1 MSKEK
6 RNIATK
12 LETESKYLTNI
23 LDKDDVKSFKKLIP
37 ELQDTWMKKQMFRT
51 ETEMR
56 FSVLSDNKYP
66 TKAAKYWQSV
76 REQNTHFENLVHLSF
91 DARKNEVEIKKLQR
105 DIKKDQIEKLLKKGF
120 EDSPFYNKEEK
131 PESPFDRPDARE
143 YSDQMEA
150 LNDDIFDAIEK
161 KDKQAHL
168 AVLRKYDAI
177 RDKAIESLKLLANQK
192 HFQHSGV
199 CIYKNNECLWEYSET
214 VELKM
219 HDLTEKEII
228 NYVDIEN
235 PINAA
240 GAYKFESLGCNLFSY
255 VNGSSHTVRGMPLL
269 PLLNALRDLKIID
282 LE

>member
-91 DARKNEVEIKKLQR
+91 DARKNEVEIKKLKR
-105 DIKKDQIEKLLKKGF
+105 DIKKEKDPLEKELKQKNIFKLLRKEVDVGANGTQKYVIKKGI
-120 EDSPFYNKEEK
+120 NK
-131 PESPFDRPDARE
+131 
-143 YSDQMEA
+143 
-150 LNDDIFDAIEK
+150 
-161 KDKQAHL
+161 
-168 AVLRKYDAI
+168 
-177 RDKAIESLKLLANQK
+177 
-192 HFQHSGV
+192 G
-199 CIYKNNECLWEYSET
+199 
-214 VELKM
+214 
-219 HDLTEKEII
+219 
-228 NYVDIEN
+228 
-235 PINAA
+235 
-240 GAYKFESLGCNLFSY
+240 
-255 VNGSSHTVRGMPLL
+255 
-269 PLLNALRDLKIID
+269 KIA
-282 LE
+282 E